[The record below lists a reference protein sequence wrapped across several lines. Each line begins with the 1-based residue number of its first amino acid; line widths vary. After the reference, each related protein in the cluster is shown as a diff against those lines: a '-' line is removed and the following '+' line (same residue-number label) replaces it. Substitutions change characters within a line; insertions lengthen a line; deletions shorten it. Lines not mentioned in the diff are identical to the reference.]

1 MLDKLKGIEER
12 YEQLGTELLEV
23 GNDYQR
29 AAEINKERVDLELIV
44 EKARAYRQAV
54 KSLEQAKAMLE
65 SEKDAELVAL
75 AEADVAELEPKIE
88 VLENEIKGMLV
99 PKDPRDEKDVIME
112 IRAGTGGD
120 EAAIFAGDLF
130 RMYTRYAEMQRWK
143 SEILSENAIGIG
155 GYKEVI
161 FEIRGRGA
169 YSKLKYESGVHR
181 VQRVPATEAQGRIHT
196 STASVAVLAEVD
208 EVEIEIPERDIE
220 IEVYRSS
227 GAGGQNVQKN
237 ATAVRLIHKPTG
249 MVVTCQD
256 ERSQLQNKL
265 RALSILRARLYE
277 MEEEKRRA
285 ELEADRRSQV
295 GTGERSEKI
304 RTYNFPENRVS
315 DHRIGYTVHRLG
327 VERLRAGG
335 KALMVFLFVVL
346 GLLLVQ
352 NAIGI
357 GMAKM
362 LGLDPLMGLI
372 AGSIT
377 LSGGHGTGA
386 AWSKLFIE
394 RYGFENATEVAMA
407 CATFG
412 LVLGGLIGGPV
423 ARYLVKH
430 SSTPEGTPE
439 DSVQPSGFEKPESGR
454 LITSLVMIETIA
466 MIAIC
471 LSLGQLIAGLLSGTV
486 FELPNFVCVLFVG
499 VILSNTLAFTGF
511 YTVFERA
518 VSVLGNVSL
527 SLFLAMALMSLR
539 LWELASLALPML
551 AILAVQTL
559 VMALYAIFVTYR
571 VMGKNYDAA
580 VLAAGHCG
588 FGMGATPTA
597 IANMQAITDRF
608 GPSHLAFLVVPMV
621 GAFFID
627 IANAI
632 VIKLY
637 LLLPVFPAVG

>member
-1 MLDKLKGIEER
+1 
-12 YEQLGTELLEV
+12 
-23 GNDYQR
+23 
-29 AAEINKERVDLELIV
+29 
-44 EKARAYRQAV
+44 
-54 KSLEQAKAMLE
+54 
-65 SEKDAELVAL
+65 
-75 AEADVAELEPKIE
+75 
-88 VLENEIKGMLV
+88 
-99 PKDPRDEKDVIME
+99 
-112 IRAGTGGD
+112 
-120 EAAIFAGDLF
+120 
-130 RMYTRYAEMQRWK
+130 
-143 SEILSENAIGIG
+143 
-155 GYKEVI
+155 
-161 FEIRGRGA
+161 
-169 YSKLKYESGVHR
+169 
-181 VQRVPATEAQGRIHT
+181 
-196 STASVAVLAEVD
+196 
-208 EVEIEIPERDIE
+208 
-220 IEVYRSS
+220 
-227 GAGGQNVQKN
+227 
-237 ATAVRLIHKPTG
+237 
-249 MVVTCQD
+249 
-256 ERSQLQNKL
+256 
-265 RALSILRARLYE
+265 
-277 MEEEKRRA
+277 
-285 ELEADRRSQV
+285 
-295 GTGERSEKI
+295 
-304 RTYNFPENRVS
+304 
-315 DHRIGYTVHRLG
+315 
-327 VERLRAGG
+327 
-335 KALMVFLFVVL
+335 MVFLFVVL
-346 GLLLVQ
+346 GLLIVQ

-377 LSGGHGTGA
+377 LAGGHGTGA

-412 LVLGGLIGGPV
+412 LVLGGSDRRPGGALSGQTPPRRKAPRMT
-423 ARYLVKH
+423 AR
-430 SSTPEGTPE
+430 E
-439 DSVQPSGFEKPESGR
+439 R
-454 LITSLVMIETIA
+454 LREAGKRPPDHLA
-466 MIAIC
+466 GNDRNHRHDRH
-471 LSLGQLIAGLLSGTV
+471 LPGLGQLIAGLLSGTV

-518 VSVLGNVSL
+518 VVLGNVSL
-527 SLFLAMALMSLR
+527 CCSLLAMALMSLR

-580 VLAAGHCG
+580 VLAAGCG

-608 GPSHLAFLVVPMV
+608 GPSHVAFLVVPMV